1 MPDKAATKSKAAAE
15 PKRRR
20 RFTAR
25 KVALLTLGAM
35 PVGVLGLWIAVNR
48 VEWLGPLVADG
59 LRAVIGK
66 DAVTELE
73 NIGYGVQDR
82 FYQYY
87 RSGESPKAY
96 WDVPETAPPTA
107 EPQAEAAPEPATV
120 AEQARPPVDVGPVH
134 ESWSAPGDGQWVAIA
149 VPDVP
154 EVPTVMWKTLVHP
167 DKNRSWAELFV
178 VAMDVASI
186 HVNLVAG
193 SKEPIATVPEAANAT
208 RPARVP
214 ESAENEV
221 LAAFNGGFKMEHG
234 GYGMRIGDVTFIAP
248 IAGTCAAA
256 LFDDDHV
263 EVAPWEQL
271 AEREAQMKWWRQTP
285 NCMVTGGVVNERLL
299 SGNTKKWG
307 ATLDGETVIRRSAM
321 GVDATGRFL
330 YFGISNHTTATAM
343 AEGMKHAGAHAV
355 AQMDVNFSY
364 PKFVLFERKEPTG
377 KRLAVALASGFEFS
391 EDEYIRKRN
400 PRDFFY
406 ITARKQRAAARE

>member
-1 MPDKAATKSKAAAE
+1 MPESAAKKQPAARKAG
-15 PKRRR
+15 RRR
-20 RFTAR
+20 WSAR
-25 KVALLTLGAM
+25 RIALGLVATSPLF
-35 PVGVLGLWIAVNR
+35 VLGLWIAVNR

-59 LRAVIGK
+59 LRAIIGK

-73 NIGYGVQDR
+73 DIAYGVQDR

-87 RSGESPKAY
+87 RSGEAPKAY
-96 WDVPETAPPTA
+96 WEVPPPAQTVT
-107 EPQAEAAPEPATV
+107 EPKADAAPDPV
-120 AEQARPPVDVGPVH
+120 VVHEQARPPSDVGPVH
-134 ESWSAPGDGQWVAIA
+134 ESWSAPGDGQWLPIA

-154 EVPTVMWKTLVHP
+154 DVPTVMWKTLLHP

-186 HVNLVAG
+186 HVHLVAG
-193 SKEPIATVPEAANAT
+193 SKEPVATVPEAANAE

-214 ESAENEV
+214 EASENEV

-234 GYGMRIGDVTFIAP
+234 GYGMRIGDTTFIAP

-256 LFDDDHV
+256 LFDDHHI

-271 AEREAQMKWWRQTP
+271 ASRESEMKWWRQTP
-285 NCMVTGGVVNERLL
+285 NCMVEKGEIHERLL
-299 SGNTKKWG
+299 SGHTKKWG

-321 GVDATGRFL
+321 GVDAAGRFL
-330 YFGISNHTTATAM
+330 FFGISNHTTATAM
-343 AEGMKHAGAHAV
+343 AEGMKHAGAVTV

-364 PKFVLFERKEPTG
+364 PKFVLFERAEPNG
-377 KRLAVALASGFEFS
+377 KRLAQALASGFEFS
-391 EDEYIRKRN
+391 ENEYIRKRS

-406 ITARKQRAAARE
+406 VTPRKQRAAARD